1 MGKKKSRFISYT
13 KLVPTRHV
21 QTYRAAISKR
31 RSKVL
36 QNALNVEQSLTLPM
50 AVRKPIGRQIRR
62 PVFLDRKPEGRKI
75 RRRNIRIRKCGVDPP
90 SGTNTHEAVTLW
102 PLGAST
108 RTSDPCCGVQTLPML
123 GQSATQDATTAW
135 LHFIQIETV
144 IKWYKQNPSLR
155 CRDTVSEKLW
165 AISSPRIHKHC

>member
-1 MGKKKSRFISYT
+1 MCKPI
-13 KLVPTRHV
+13 
-21 QTYRAAISKR
+21 
-31 RSKVL
+31 VL
-36 QNALNVEQSLTLPM
+36 QYRNEGQRFCKMRSMSNSRLLFPWLSD
-50 AVRKPIGRQIRR
+50 IGRQIRR

-102 PLGAST
+102 PLVCGAST

-135 LHFIQIETV
+135 LDFIQIETV